1 MLGVYAEDIQ
11 DSFLLIKV
19 ISKGE
24 SYESDQDS
32 WIDATRSPVF
42 VKVKKFARMKNTF
55 PFRMVYTFQE
65 IEAGPFAD
73 RKTCVVEFP
82 SFAELFR
89 FNSSKPC
96 SPTITNKLQ
105 SHVLEAVLEHFGL
118 RRACFIRDYYYR
130 TDLPADICFN
140 VKTVSYD

>member
-1 MLGVYAEDIQ
+1 MWPFFNFKITGVKEEDISQTIVSPPILKKIKVAAARLLGVYAEDIQ

-42 VKVKKFARMKNTF
+42 VKVNKFARMKNTF
-55 PFRMVYTFQE
+55 PIRMVYTFQE

-82 SFAELFR
+82 
-89 FNSSKPC
+89 
-96 SPTITNKLQ
+96 
-105 SHVLEAVLEHFGL
+105 
-118 RRACFIRDYYYR
+118 
-130 TDLPADICFN
+130 
-140 VKTVSYD
+140 